1 MSRTTDPA
9 KIQLWQSRFKQ
20 FEDSKLSIERY
31 CVSVNCCL
39 ATFYYWKRKLAGSSQ
54 KSAVTRAKNKNSRTQ
69 SFVPVL
75 VTKSQSQSVIVLLSD
90 GTKIELQC
98 DAISALHAVLKD
110 AKRAN

>member
-20 FEDSKLSIERY
+20 FQNSKLTIERFCDSVDC
-31 CVSVNCCL
+31 CV
-39 ATFYYWKRKLAGSSQ
+39 ATFYYWKRVLADSSQ
-54 KSAVTRAKNKNSRTQ
+54 KSAVTPANDKGSRTR

-75 VTKSQSQSVIVLLSD
+75 VKPSPSQSVIVLLSD

-98 DAISALHAVLKD
+98 DAISALHAVLQD
-110 AKRAN
+110 AKRAS